1 MVKLSVDFLK
11 RIKGVKKI
19 IGSRENEFSSFA
31 YDSRLIKG
39 GELFFAFKTDKN
51 DGNNYIESALKKGA
65 KGYIGQKE
73 IQIENGFTGI
83 IVDDTHEFLY
93 NVAKEILRK
102 SSAKVIALTGS
113 AGKTT
118 TKEFLAFIL
127 EGFYKTFKT
136 PKNFNSDI
144 GVPLGILEKFEEET
158 EVAVFE
164 LGTNRFGEIEKN
176 SLMIKPDIAAILNIL
191 RTHLEKLGTVEGVIR
206 AKEEIFAG
214 LKKDGKILL
223 NFDNEFTKKI
233 GDRYREKIFFGMSEG
248 ANFRFNIIK
257 RDLLNGTR
265 LAFTDGKEREIFQ
278 SNIFLSTHIENLIAA
293 ISLAKALGLKSKKIM
308 ERVKLLK
315 PYIHRGEI
323 IKINNSLILDDSYNS
338 NPDALKLILNDFKLI
353 KGKKIIIVGEILELG
368 EKSVQIHKEVASYFE
383 ELKDKVDRIYFVQG
397 DMIYPYQILREK
409 KEWSE
414 RVFFYDSYKEFR
426 ERFLSLLNEDVSILI
441 KGSHGTNL
449 YKLVEEV
456 KDGIEK

>member
-1 MVKLSVDFLK
+1 MVKLSVNFLE
-11 RIKGVKKI
+11 RIEGVKKI
-19 IGSRENEFSSFA
+19 IGNIENEFSSFA

-73 IQIENGFTGI
+73 IQFENEFTGI
-83 IVDDTHEFLY
+83 IVDNTYDFLY
-93 NVAKEILRK
+93 SIAKEILRQ

-136 PKNFNSDI
+136 PRNFNSDI
-144 GVPLGILEKFEEET
+144 GVPLSILERFENET

-223 NFDNEFTKKI
+223 NIDNEFTKKI
-233 GDRYREKIFFGMSEG
+233 GDKYQNKIFYGTSEKS
-248 ANFRFNIIK
+248 NFRFKIIK

-265 LAFTDGKEREIFQ
+265 LAFTGGKESEIFQ
-278 SNIFLSTHIENLIAA
+278 SNVFLSTHVENLIAA
-293 ISLAKALGLKSKKIM
+293 VSLAKALGLESEKIG
-308 ERVKLLK
+308 ERVKVLK

-323 IKINNSLILDDSYNS
+323 IKINNALILDDSYNS

-353 KGKKIIIVGEILELG
+353 KGKKIVIVGEMLELG
-368 EKSVQIHKEVASYFE
+368 EKSVQIHREIASYFKT
-383 ELKDKVDRIYFVQG
+383 LKDKIKKIYFIQG
-397 DMIYPYQILREK
+397 NMIYPYEIL
-409 KEWSE
+409 KEDKGWAE

-426 ERFLSLLNEDVSILI
+426 ERFFSLLNENGSILI

-449 YKLVEEV
+449 YKLIEEV
-456 KDGIEK
+456 KDGIKK

>member
-11 RIKGVKKI
+11 RIEGVKKI
-19 IGSRENEFSSFA
+19 IGNIENEFSSFA
-31 YDSRLIKG
+31 FDSRLIKG

-51 DGNNYIESALKKGA
+51 DGNNYIESALKNGA
-65 KGYIGQKE
+65 KGYVGQKE
-73 IQIENGFTGI
+73 IQLVNGFTGI
-83 IVDDTHEFLY
+83 IVDNTHEFLY
-93 NVAKEILRK
+93 GIAKEILRQ

-118 TKEFLAFIL
+118 TKEFLSFIL
-127 EGFYKTFKT
+127 EDFYKTFKT
-136 PKNFNSDI
+136 PGNFNSDI
-144 GVPLGILEKFEEET
+144 GVPLGILEKFEEGT

-176 SLMIKPDIAAILNIL
+176 SLMIGPDIAAILNIL
-191 RTHLEKLGTVEGVIR
+191 RTHLEKLGSVEGVIR

-223 NFDNEFTKKI
+223 NIDNEFTKKI
-233 GDRYREKIFFGMSEG
+233 GDRYQNKIFYGISEG
-248 ANFRFNIIK
+248 ANFSFKIIK

-265 LAFTDGKEREIFQ
+265 LAFTDGNESEIFQ

-293 ISLAKALGLKSKKIM
+293 ISLAKALGLKSEKIK
-308 ERVKLLK
+308 ERVKVLR

-353 KGKKIIIVGEILELG
+353 EGKKIIIVGEILELG
-368 EKSVQIHKEVASYFE
+368 EKSVQIHKEIASYLKK
-383 ELKDKVDRIYFVQG
+383 LKDKTEKIYFVQG
-397 DMIYPYQILREK
+397 NMIYPYEILRK
-409 KEWSE
+409 DKEWTE

-426 ERFLSLLNEDVSILI
+426 ERFFSLLKENVSILI

-449 YKLVEEV
+449 FKLVEEA
-456 KDGIEK
+456 KDGIKK